1 MSTVRGCPPRGLCLA
16 GGISGA
22 MMAHCSSVRSEGYCF
37 RAWSFFFIRA
47 HSSAGGMCT
56 NSLTNIL
63 FCQALFPDSLL
74 GVIRKLNVAALI
86 DTFCPPHP
94 AHVLSCGRGVEAL
107 LLAILDGHHALYKV
121 GARLEERGM
130 LPLLQP
136 GLTRTSLHDY
146 RLGQILDGLFAVNLN
161 RVFGALALQALEV
174 YAVPTPW
181 LHQDTTTLP
190 LYGAYEE
197 KPTTPGAPRPAYGHS
212 KDGHDDLKQV
222 LLSLGVSS
230 EGL

>member
-74 GVIRKLNVAALI
+74 EGKDDEYVHWAGEYKLMQ
-86 DTFCPPHP
+86 
-94 AHVLSCGRGVEAL
+94 
-107 LLAILDGHHALYKV
+107 
-121 GARLEERGM
+121 RL
-130 LPLLQP
+130 
-136 GLTRTSLHDY
+136 
-146 RLGQILDGLFAVNLN
+146 
-161 RVFGALALQALEV
+161 
-174 YAVPTPW
+174 
-181 LHQDTTTLP
+181 QDKL
-190 LYGAYEE
+190 
-197 KPTTPGAPRPAYGHS
+197 R
-212 KDGHDDLKQV
+212 
-222 LLSLGVSS
+222 
-230 EGL
+230 